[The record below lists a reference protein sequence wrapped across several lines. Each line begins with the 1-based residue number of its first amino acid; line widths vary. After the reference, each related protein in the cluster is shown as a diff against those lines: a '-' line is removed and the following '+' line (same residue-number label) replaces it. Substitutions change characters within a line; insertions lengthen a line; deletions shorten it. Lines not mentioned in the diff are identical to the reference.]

1 MSSPPPSSPSSAL
14 VASAHLKPFG
24 PLEQLSASAPWAIF
38 PRKKL
43 DVTYGDI
50 ASGLLSCL
58 TLREAQREEYL
69 QKIAQHWDPTGLSMV
84 TLSVRTGFDLL
95 LQTIKLPPG
104 SEIICSAITIPDMI
118 YLVRY
123 HGLVPVPVDL
133 DADTL
138 AMDVSKI
145 RDVVT
150 EKTKAVMIA
159 HVFGTRHPLNEVL
172 ELADELNLMVIEDC
186 AQAFAGMK
194 YTGDREADVS
204 MFSFGTIKNATA
216 FGGALIRVK
225 NADILEEMKR
235 RETRYPSRST
245 SFFIKRLLKYGA
257 LHGLSTPAL
266 YGILLHVCR
275 GIGADHDK
283 VITSAIRGFS
293 GGDLVSL
300 IRHRPSMPLLGL
312 LHRRLTCVDD
322 AYIELRKRKSEQLME
337 AIRDL
342 PDVEIPGRRAKD
354 HYYWLFPVVVTS
366 PTRVVKF
373 MNAEGFDV
381 TSGATQ
387 LTFIPSPHG
396 EQHDPAIAKRIMQSL
411 VYLPITA
418 ETPDWAMEKMIKCFR
433 QAVQTSSRL

>member
-1 MSSPPPSSPSSAL
+1 MSSPPLPPPSAL
-14 VASAHLKPFG
+14 AASAHLKPFG

-50 ASGLLSCL
+50 AAGLFSCL
-58 TLREAQREEYL
+58 TLREAQRDEYL

-84 TLSVRTGFDLL
+84 TLSVRYIAWPTGFDLL
-95 LQTIKLPPG
+95 LQTLKLPPG

-123 HGLVPVPVDL
+123 HGLVPIPVDL

-138 AMDVSKI
+138 AMDTSKI

-150 EKTKAVMIA
+150 EKTRAIMIA
-159 HVFGTRHPLNEVL
+159 HVFGTRHPLQEVL
-172 ELADELNLMVIEDC
+172 ELAEELNLMVIEDC
-186 AQAFAGMK
+186 AQAFAGMA
-194 YTGDREADVS
+194 YTGDRRADVS

-225 NADILEEMKR
+225 NADLLEEMKR
-235 RETRYPSRST
+235 RETRYQSRST

-266 YGILLHVCR
+266 YGVLLHACR
-275 GIGADHDK
+275 SIGADHDK

-293 GGDLVSL
+293 GGDLVAL

-322 AYIELRKRKSEQLME
+322 AYIELRK
-337 AIRDL
+337 
-342 PDVEIPGRRAKD
+342 
-354 HYYWLFPVVVTS
+354 
-366 PTRVVKF
+366 
-373 MNAEGFDV
+373 
-381 TSGATQ
+381 
-387 LTFIPSPHG
+387 
-396 EQHDPAIAKRIMQSL
+396 
-411 VYLPITA
+411 
-418 ETPDWAMEKMIKCFR
+418 
-433 QAVQTSSRL
+433 